1 MENHQE
7 QSTLHYYRKQM
18 LRFILTYFSLV
29 IPSILQKPIFTALYC
44 NDTEYFTDWTKVI
57 YHGLSLDFTIA
68 GYLMIIPALL
78 LVVSIWSDSKY
89 LKKAFTIY
97 NGITA
102 SLLITI
108 FCLNIILY
116 KFWRFPLDS
125 TPLFYFLSSPKDAI
139 SSVSLGFVAIG
150 LLVTFVFIYMTY
162 LFLNKCHSVIAIPH
176 TYNNKKKIISTVI
189 LIIFTGL
196 LIIPIRGGITV
207 STQNTGTA
215 YFSEKMELNHAAV
228 NPAFSLFESII
239 KENDFAGQYRFMDN
253 QEANRI
259 MNGLINTSDKGM
271 KTILSTKRPDIYIVI
286 LESFSDSVMKTGA
299 TPQLAKLA
307 KEGIYFENMHANSF
321 RTDRGTL
328 AILSGY
334 PAQPT
339 MSLMKYPKKTNS
351 LPSIGKKLA
360 QSGYGLKYF
369 YGGDADFTNM
379 RSYLVSMDFTDITSD
394 INFPVKDRLSKW
406 GVPDHLVFQR
416 MEEEL
421 TEQDKKPR
429 LWVLQTSSSHEP
441 FDVPYHKLNNKVLNA
456 FNYTD
461 DCIGKFITALK
472 KSQKWDNAL
481 VIFIPDHLGC
491 YPETIDNFHIYRYEI
506 PMIWTGGAITGPQ
519 KIQTYGSQQDIAAT
533 LLGQLSIDHSDMK
546 FSKNML
552 ATSVPHFAFF
562 TVPDAWGMA
571 KNGKYVIFNNKNEKV
586 VTKSGNYK
594 SLVPQGKTYLQKLYD
609 DIAAR

>member
-1 MENHQE
+1 MENLQE
-7 QSTLHYYRKQM
+7 QSTQHYYRKQM

-44 NDTEYFTDWTKVI
+44 NDTEYFTDCTKVI

-162 LFLNKCHSVIAIPH
+162 LFLNKCHSLIAITP

-339 MSLMKYPKKTNS
+339 MSLMKYPKKTNT

-360 QSGYGLKYF
+360 QAGYGLKYF

-461 DCIGKFITALK
+461 DCIGKFVTALK
-472 KSQKWDNAL
+472 K
-481 VIFIPDHLGC
+481 V
-491 YPETIDNFHIYRYEI
+491 
-506 PMIWTGGAITGPQ
+506 
-519 KIQTYGSQQDIAAT
+519 
-533 LLGQLSIDHSDMK
+533 
-546 FSKNML
+546 
-552 ATSVPHFAFF
+552 
-562 TVPDAWGMA
+562 
-571 KNGKYVIFNNKNEKV
+571 
-586 VTKSGNYK
+586 KSGIML
-594 SLVPQGKTYLQKLYD
+594 SSYLSQ
-609 DIAAR
+609 IT

>member
-1 MENHQE
+1 
-7 QSTLHYYRKQM
+7 
-18 LRFILTYFSLV
+18 
-29 IPSILQKPIFTALYC
+29 
-44 NDTEYFTDWTKVI
+44 
-57 YHGLSLDFTIA
+57 
-68 GYLMIIPALL
+68 
-78 LVVSIWSDSKY
+78 
-89 LKKAFTIY
+89 
-97 NGITA
+97 
-102 SLLITI
+102 
-108 FCLNIILY
+108 
-116 KFWRFPLDS
+116 
-125 TPLFYFLSSPKDAI
+125 
-139 SSVSLGFVAIG
+139 
-150 LLVTFVFIYMTY
+150 
-162 LFLNKCHSVIAIPH
+162 
-176 TYNNKKKIISTVI
+176 
-189 LIIFTGL
+189 
-196 LIIPIRGGITV
+196 
-207 STQNTGTA
+207 
-215 YFSEKMELNHAAV
+215 MELNHAAV

-259 MNGLINTSDKGM
+259 MNSLINTSDKGM

-339 MSLMKYPKKTNS
+339 MSLMKYPKKTNT

-360 QSGYGLKYF
+360 QAGYGLKYF

-461 DCIGKFITALK
+461 DCIGKFVTALK

-506 PMIWTGGAITGPQ
+506 PMIWTGGAITGHQ
-519 KIQTYGSQQDIAAT
+519 KIETYGSQQDIAAT

-552 ATSVPHFAFF
+552 ATSIPHFAFF

-571 KNGKYVIFNNKNEKV
+571 KKDKYVIFNNKNEKV
-586 VTKSGNYK
+586 VTKCGNYK
-594 SLVPQGKTYLQKLYD
+594 SLVPQGKAYLQKLYD